1 MSTGALVAVLIA
13 AIALIVLLI
22 VKFKLHGSIALVIA
36 AFAVAVATGV
46 TLSEITTV
54 IENGVGGTL
63 GFLVLIIGFGAV
75 LGKMLEMSGG
85 AERLAA
91 SLVGAFGERR
101 APLAMALL
109 GLIAGIPVF
118 VEVGFVL
125 LVPLVFVV
133 ARKAGVSRIVVGVPL
148 AISLMTV
155 HCILPPHPAA
165 TAIAGTLGADI
176 GMVILLGLVVATAAA
191 AVAGPLFARFVLP
204 SITLHE
210 TAADGPGSPAV
221 PGNATGVSSADSDS
235 VAAHINEDGDADPR
249 RLPGFGITLFTILL
263 PLLIMVGRTILLLF
277 IDEGSSV
284 GGLISF
290 IGNPITA
297 LLISVLFSYFSLGLN
312 RGMKLADVSTVTD
325 SAFGPIGGVLL
336 IIGAGGGFNAV
347 LEASGI
353 AKALATSLGGLPI
366 SPVIVAWL
374 IALVLHFAVGS
385 ATVAMISAAG
395 IVLPMLS
402 ADPGLSPE
410 ILALAIG
417 AGAIGLTQVTDSL
430 FWMYKEYMKISVA
443 DAFKTLT
450 LGTTISS
457 VVALLAVLGLSVVV

>member
-133 ARKAGVSRIVVGVPL
+133 ARKAGISRIVVGVPL

-191 AVAGPLFARFVLP
+191 LVAGPIFARFVLP

-210 TAADGPGSPAV
+210 AAADGPGSPAV

-235 VAAHINEDGDADPR
+235 VAAHIDEDADPR

-277 IDEGSSV
+277 IDEGSAA

-312 RGMKLADVSTVTD
+312 RGMKLADISAVTD

-353 AKALATSLGGLPI
+353 AEALAASLGGLPI

>member
-1 MSTGALVAVLIA
+1 MSTGVLVAVLLA
-13 AIALIVLLI
+13 AIALIVVLI
-22 VKFKLHGSIALVIA
+22 VKFKIHGSLALVIA
-36 AFAVAVATGV
+36 ALAVALVTGV
-46 TLSEITTV
+46 ELSDIAGV
-54 IENGVGGTL
+54 IEGGVGGTL

-75 LGKMLEMSGG
+75 LGKMLEVTGG
-85 AERLAA
+85 AERLAT
-91 SLVGAFGERR
+91 SLVQAFGEKR
-101 APLAMALL
+101 APLAMAVL
-109 GLIAGIPVF
+109 GLLAGIPVF

-133 ARKAGVSRIVVGVPL
+133 AKKAGISRVMVGVPL

-165 TAIAGTLGADI
+165 TAIAGTLGADV
-176 GMVILLGLVVATAAA
+176 GMVIMLGLVVATASAI
-191 AVAGPLFARFVLP
+191 VAGPIFARFVLP
-204 SITLHE
+204 ALHVH
-210 TAADGPGSPAV
+210 AAVASGPGEPTI
-221 PGNATGVSSADSDS
+221 PGNATGVSSADAGVVESRL
-235 VAAHINEDGDADPR
+235 ADAQAEHS
-249 RLPGFGITLFTILL
+249 LPGFWITLLTILL
-263 PLLIMVGRTILLLF
+263 PLIIMVGRTILLIF
-277 IDEGSSV
+277 IDESSTL
-284 GGLISF
+284 GGVVSF
-290 IGNPITA
+290 VGNPITA
-297 LLISVLFSYFSLGLN
+297 LLISVLFSYVSLGLS
-312 RGMKLADVSTVTD
+312 RGMKLTSISEITD

-353 AKALATSLGGLPI
+353 AEALADSLGQLPV

-374 IALVLHFAVGS
+374 VALVLHFAVGS

-395 IVLPMLS
+395 IVLPML
-402 ADPGLSPE
+402 AANPDLSPE

-430 FWMYKEYMKISVA
+430 FWMYKEYMQISVA

-457 VVALLAVLGLSVVV
+457 VVALGAVLALSVAF